1 MKKEMKE
8 QVIAAIKAN
17 LAQYPNFY
25 IVNIEGLNA
34 EATASLRRDC
44 FNEGV
49 KLTVVK
55 NTLFHKVIKD
65 TENAE
70 MELLAPALEG
80 NTAIMYCEGPAV
92 PAKLIKKYN
101 KAGNEKPALKAAYVQ
116 ECAFVGADKLEELVN
131 IKSKEDLLGEII
143 GMLQSPIQNVISAL
157 QNGGGSTIA
166 GLVKTLE
173 EKDVNLTVKDVQEL
187 AKILKEEYGIEPA
200 AAAVAVAAPAAGA
213 AEAAGPAEQTEFDV
227 ILTSAGQA
235 KLQVIKAV
243 KESAGLGL
251 KEAKEL
257 VDKAPVAVKEK
268 ISKAEAEA
276 LKAALEEAG
285 AEVELK

>member
-1 MKKEMKE
+1 MKE

-25 IVNIEGLNA
+25 VVNIEGLNA
-34 EATASLRRDC
+34 EDTASLRRDC
-44 FNEGV
+44 FNEGI

-65 TENAE
+65 SENAE

-143 GMLQSPIQNVISAL
+143 GMLQSPMQNLISAL
-157 QNGGGSTIA
+157 QNGGSNTIA

-173 EKDVNLTVKDVQEL
+173 EKENK
-187 AKILKEEYGIEPA
+187 
-200 AAAVAVAAPAAGA
+200 
-213 AEAAGPAEQTEFDV
+213 
-227 ILTSAGQA
+227 
-235 KLQVIKAV
+235 
-243 KESAGLGL
+243 
-251 KEAKEL
+251 
-257 VDKAPVAVKEK
+257 
-268 ISKAEAEA
+268 
-276 LKAALEEAG
+276 
-285 AEVELK
+285 

>member
-25 IVNIEGLNA
+25 VVNIEGLNA
-34 EATASLRRDC
+34 EDTASLRRDC
-44 FNEGV
+44 FNEGI

-143 GMLQSPIQNVISAL
+143 GMLQSPMQNLISAL
-157 QNGGGSTIA
+157 QNGGSNTIA

-173 EKDVNLTVKDVQEL
+173 EKENK
-187 AKILKEEYGIEPA
+187 
-200 AAAVAVAAPAAGA
+200 
-213 AEAAGPAEQTEFDV
+213 
-227 ILTSAGQA
+227 
-235 KLQVIKAV
+235 
-243 KESAGLGL
+243 
-251 KEAKEL
+251 
-257 VDKAPVAVKEK
+257 
-268 ISKAEAEA
+268 
-276 LKAALEEAG
+276 
-285 AEVELK
+285 

>member
-1 MKKEMKE
+1 MKKDMKE
-8 QVIAAIKAN
+8 QVIATIKAN

-34 EATASLRRDC
+34 EQTATLRRDC
-44 FNEGV
+44 FNEGI

-65 TENAE
+65 TQSEE

-80 NTAIMYCEGPAV
+80 NTAIMYCEAPAV

-143 GMLQSPIQNVISAL
+143 GMLQSPMQNVISAL
-157 QNGGGSTIA
+157 QNGGGQTIA

-173 EKDVNLTVKDVQEL
+173 EKENK
-187 AKILKEEYGIEPA
+187 
-200 AAAVAVAAPAAGA
+200 
-213 AEAAGPAEQTEFDV
+213 
-227 ILTSAGQA
+227 
-235 KLQVIKAV
+235 
-243 KESAGLGL
+243 
-251 KEAKEL
+251 
-257 VDKAPVAVKEK
+257 
-268 ISKAEAEA
+268 
-276 LKAALEEAG
+276 
-285 AEVELK
+285 

>member
-25 IVNIEGLNA
+25 VVNIEGLNA
-34 EATASLRRDC
+34 EETASLRRDC
-44 FNEGV
+44 FNEGI

-157 QNGGGSTIA
+157 QNGGASTIA
-166 GLVKTLE
+166 GLV
-173 EKDVNLTVKDVQEL
+173 NKDVQEL

-268 ISKAEAEA
+268 VSKAEAEA